1 MKIEKI
7 GIKKII
13 GKKRIKVIF
22 NKKVDF
28 WERRLTELLKD
39 HVILTEEESVHKKDT
54 LVYTV
59 FHLDEKIDI
68 CCDATLLKFG
78 KFPFKKRGELF
89 STYGHLHERGFG
101 ECYLCLKNRVF
112 LILTDKENFDT
123 KIVKMKEG
131 DVVFID
137 PKYMHRLTIK
147 DADALVLGFVP
158 KEAGH
163 DYDVIKNKGF
173 PYHIFSN
180 GKIEFVCNEKYGLK
194 KLSVVNAKKINL
206 NPIHLFLKNTE
217 KLREILL
224 NPKKYKKIYV

>member
-1 MKIEKI
+1 MKLEKI
-7 GIKKII
+7 GIKRII
-13 GKKRIKVIF
+13 GRKRIKVIF

-28 WERRLTELLKD
+28 WERRLNELLKD
-39 HVILTEEESVHKKDT
+39 RVILSREVQKRDNT

-59 FHLDEKIDI
+59 FHLDEKYDV

-78 KFPFKKRGELF
+78 KFSSEKRGELF
-89 STYGHLHERGFG
+89 STYGHAHKKEFG
-101 ECYLCLKNRVF
+101 ECYLCLKNHVF
-112 LILTDKENFDT
+112 LILTDKGNFDT
-123 KIVKMKEG
+123 KIIKMKEG
-131 DVVFID
+131 NVVFID

-163 DYDVIKNKGF
+163 DYNIIKKMGF

-180 GKIEFVCNEKYGLK
+180 DRIEFVCNERYGLK
-194 KLSVVNAKKINL
+194 KLTVLSAKRINL
-206 NPIHLFLKNTE
+206 NPIHLFLRNTE
-217 KLREILL
+217 KLKDILL